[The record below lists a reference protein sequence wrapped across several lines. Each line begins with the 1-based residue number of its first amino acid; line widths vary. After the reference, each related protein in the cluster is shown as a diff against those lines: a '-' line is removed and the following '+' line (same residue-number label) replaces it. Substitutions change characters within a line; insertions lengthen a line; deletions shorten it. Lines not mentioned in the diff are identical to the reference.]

1 MEESNKNYNNIS
13 EYLKIQLDNLKDIN
27 KHCFDFKL

>member
-1 MEESNKNYNNIS
+1 MEESNKNYDNIS

-27 KHCFDFKL
+27 KQCFDFKL